1 MKTDRQMLSTKTG
14 AYEKRLQVWNGAIE
28 AANRHIQIAKA
39 FQEAGV
45 KLIKQIRDGQGN
57 TEDLSKCLA
66 SLERG
71 AKIEREA
78 NRELIDLYNIEPRD
92 K

>member
-57 TEDLSKCLA
+57 AEDLSKCLV

>member
-14 AYEKRLQVWNGAIE
+14 AYEKQLQVWNGAIE

-57 TEDLSKCLA
+57 AEDLSKCLV

>member
-57 TEDLSKCLA
+57 AEDLSKCLA

>member
-1 MKTDRQMLSTKTG
+1 MKTDRQLLSTKTG

-57 TEDLSKCLA
+57 AEDLSKCLA

>member
-1 MKTDRQMLSTKTG
+1 MKTDRQLLSTKTA
-14 AYEKRLQVWNGAIE
+14 AYDKRLQVWNGAID
-28 AANRHIQIAKA
+28 AAQRHIQVAKA
-39 FQEAGV
+39 FQEAGI
-45 KLIKQIRDGQGN
+45 KLIKQIRDGQGSA
-57 TEDLSKCLA
+57 EELSKCLA

-71 AKIEREA
+71 TKIEREA

>member
-1 MKTDRQMLSTKTG
+1 MKTDLQMLSTKTG

-57 TEDLSKCLA
+57 AEDLSKCLA

-71 AKIEREA
+71 ANIEREA

>member
-1 MKTDRQMLSTKTG
+1 M
-14 AYEKRLQVWNGAIE
+14 WNGAIE

-57 TEDLSKCLA
+57 AEDLSKCLV

>member
-1 MKTDRQMLSTKTG
+1 MKTDRQMLSTKIG
-14 AYEKRLQVWNGAIE
+14 AYEKRLQVWNGAID

-57 TEDLSKCLA
+57 AEDLSKCLV

>member
-14 AYEKRLQVWNGAIE
+14 AYEKRLQVWNGAID

-45 KLIKQIRDGQGN
+45 KLIKLIRDGQGSA
-57 TEDLSKCLA
+57 EELSKCLA

-71 AKIEREA
+71 TKIEREA